1 MAVPS
6 ALAPGVT
13 NTLVHAS
20 MEGQHSDSDSDSDST
35 TTRRVVTND
44 NVVEIFDIVVTVVAL
59 MIIVVTVVDPFF
71 SVTSRCGLLF
81 FVEHVC
87 L

>member
-20 MEGQHSDSDSDSDST
+20 MEGQHSDSDST